1 MKLYWIKTGR
11 IIKRL
16 FGGYVW
22 DLPTFGKVA
31 YLTFDDGPTPQVTDF
46 VLDILARH
54 DIKATFFCIG
64 NNIEKHPEIFQ
75 RVVDAGHTVANHTYN
90 HLNGWKTSFETYMKN
105 VSSCEESIGRRV
117 STFETN
123 KLFRP
128 PYGKITPRQAK
139 AVRNNGYRIIM
150 WDVLSADFDQTIT
163 PEKCLNNVVRN
174 VQPGSIIIFH
184 DSIKAEANLR
194 YALPRA
200 IEILKEKGYR
210 FEAIAAPAQAR

>member
-22 DLPTFGKVA
+22 DLPTPGKIA
-31 YLTFDDGPTPQVTDF
+31 YLTFDDGPTPEVTDF
-46 VLDILARH
+46 VLGILSQH
-54 DIKATFFCIG
+54 GIKATFFCIG
-64 NNIEKHPEIFQ
+64 NNIEKHAEIFQ
-75 RVVDAGHTVANHTYN
+75 RVIDAGHTVANHTYN
-90 HLNGWKTSFETYMKN
+90 HLNGWKTDFETYINN
-105 VSSCEESIGRRV
+105 VQSCEDSITSRI
-117 STFETN
+117 SEFKTN

-128 PYGKITPRQAK
+128 PYGKIKAAQAK
-139 AVRNNGYRIIM
+139 AVRNDGYRIVM

-163 PEKCLNNVVRN
+163 PEKCLKNVVNN
-174 VQPGSIIIFH
+174 VQPGSVIIFH

-194 YALPRA
+194 YALPRT

-210 FEAIAAPAQAR
+210 FEAIAAPAPAR